1 MDRIGSGRRLEPETD
16 GFLFLRVK
24 AIKLNEL
31 NEGMKTDNS
40 LTHPPAPPDIQIL
53 PSLFSIPL
61 ATNSRS
67 SLHYREGTTP

>member
-40 LTHPPAPPDIQIL
+40 LTHPPRTARYSN
-53 PSLFSIPL
+53 PSLSLFHP
-61 ATNSRS
+61 SRHEFPQF
-67 SLHYREGTTP
+67 LTL